1 MLLHLSPLSLPY
13 SRGHISFPVSLA
25 SISLPHFPLSSMT
38 SRSYKAKMSEC
49 RFCLT
54 PDVPSNLISP
64 CHCKG
69 SVQFI
74 HQACLQ
80 NWLRER
86 FRRQYRNLVKRTAAG
101 GTGLKCELCHSEFHG
116 ELASAPLWQRM
127 KTVCSSQTSYY
138 IALNIPVIIYLLYKF
153 HKVFSRLLSH
163 FQHELISLMCLGGN
177 KSRLLS
183 LIRFYLRFLCNS
195 VPVAVFGCALPLFV
209 YNTVT
214 LLKVLSL
221 ECKEFK
227 IKSNACTLIE

>member
-1 MLLHLSPLSLPY
+1 
-13 SRGHISFPVSLA
+13 
-25 SISLPHFPLSSMT
+25 MT
-38 SRSYKAKMSEC
+38 SRLYKAKMSEC

-74 HQACLQ
+74 HQSCLQ

-86 FRRQYRNLVKRTAAG
+86 FRRQYRSLVKRTAAG

-116 ELASAPLWQRM
+116 ELSNTPLWQRM
-127 KTVCSSQTSYY
+127 KTICSSQTSYY

-153 HKVFSRLLSH
+153 HKVFFRLLTH
-163 FQHELISLMCLGGN
+163 FQQEMIALMCLGGR
-177 KSRLLS
+177 KFRIFT
-183 LIRFYLRFLCNS
+183 LIRLYIRLMFNS

-209 YNTVT
+209 YNTVM
-214 LLKVLSL
+214 LLRGLSL

-227 IKSNACTLIE
+227 IKSKTCTLIE